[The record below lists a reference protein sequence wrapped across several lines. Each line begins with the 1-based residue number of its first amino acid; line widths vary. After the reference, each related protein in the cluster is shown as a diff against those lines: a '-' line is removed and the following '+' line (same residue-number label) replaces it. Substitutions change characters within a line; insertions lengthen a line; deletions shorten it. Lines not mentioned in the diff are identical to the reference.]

1 MESNQSLVEVVRG
14 VCDFFFLFLWLGE
27 IMMDVGCD
35 GLSGCV
41 EVWRQ
46 ARGREYRPKRS
57 FWTAIAIQPASEY
70 SPEILHRT

>member
-1 MESNQSLVEVVRG
+1 
-14 VCDFFFLFLWLGE
+14 
-27 IMMDVGCD
+27 MDVGCD

-70 SPEILHRT
+70 SPEIRPRT